1 MAVFSA
7 TVCLHKLVIN
17 KVGVVSSRVVQDPRL
32 FLVSLADHW
41 DLHYPER
48 GERREGRERGEGE
61 RGGREGREEE
71 RGERGGRKRE
81 ERGEGERGRSER
93 GGRKREEREEGE
105 RGRSK
110 RGGRKR
116 EERGEGGRRK
126 ERGKGGRMVLNRWKI
141 CP

>member
-17 KVGVVSSRVVQDPRL
+17 KVGVVSSRVVRDPRL

-61 RGGREGREEE
+61 RGEVRGEEE
-71 RGERGGRKRE
+71 RGERGGR
-81 ERGEGERGRSER
+81 
-93 GGRKREEREEGE
+93 EREE
-105 RGRSK
+105 
-110 RGGRKR
+110 
-116 EERGEGGRRK
+116 
-126 ERGKGGRMVLNRWKI
+126 
-141 CP
+141 